1 MTEQSLKTL
10 IETAISFPVFEGTDT
25 IVYPG
30 ATLEISSLPAVL
42 IGDGKRLV
50 RESDVVIN
58 IFTQTKIARDEAVT
72 ALDEALDLQTG
83 MSVPDIETYYD
94 TTAKKYR
101 AVITFSFIPREE
113 S

>member
-1 MTEQSLKTL
+1 MTEASLKTL
-10 IETAISFPVFEGTDT
+10 IETAISFPVFEGQDS
-25 IVYPG
+25 IIYPG

-42 IGDGKRLV
+42 VGDGKGLV

-58 IFTQTKIARDEAVT
+58 IFCETKVARDTAVT
-72 ALDEALDLQTG
+72 ALESALDLKSG

-113 S
+113 